1 MDGVN
6 KYIFRVY
13 RRVERN
19 RFESLNPSQQ
29 QQNVFVLV
37 SDSIFMSTSPSVM
50 RRQLDDELV
59 STSYLLMISREND
72 FEENEKLN

>member
-29 QQNVFVLV
+29 QQNDFVLV